1 MKTQQGIL
9 LFNTPPHLPVPP
21 KNGLLLSFL
30 LKYYLKYWHRTYSS
44 SDLTM
49 ILHFRNVSISLFS
62 PLFSFRRIFS
72 LISCLKSQR
81 KIFRQ
86 EIVSIK
92 KKLGLGWND
101 SGINW
106 KRYSFIYWGWDLK
119 LWRKPLSSRKGFWR
133 LFLLFFSP
141 KKILLSRRPDKL
153 VKILVFINATFQ
165 SQKSNLS
172 FT

>member
-106 KRYSFIYWGWDLK
+106 KRYSFIYGVEIWSCEENPCHQERDFEDYFFCFFPQKNTSFPTTRQVGEN
-119 LWRKPLSSRKGFWR
+119 SSFYKCNFPV
-133 LFLLFFSP
+133 S
-141 KKILLSRRPDKL
+141 KI
-153 VKILVFINATFQ
+153 
-165 SQKSNLS
+165 KS
-172 FT
+172 

>member
-30 LKYYLKYWHRTYSS
+30 LKYYLNHWHMTYSS

-101 SGINW
+101 SGINE
-106 KRYSFIYWGWDLK
+106 KDIPFFTGLRSEAVKETLVIKKGILKIISFV
-119 LWRKPLSSRKGFWR
+119 
-133 LFLLFFSP
+133 FSP
-141 KKILLSRRPDKL
+141 KKYFFPTTRQVGENSSFYKCNFP
-153 VKILVFINATFQ
+153 VSKI
-165 SQKSNLS
+165 KS
-172 FT
+172 

>member
-1 MKTQQGIL
+1 MLADSSQQLCDQQQLGCRREEQTRGRHCWTYGVRGCWGNNTTTYNLVWNCTNDKVTNMKTQQGIL

-92 KKLGLGWND
+92 KKLGLG
-101 SGINW
+101 
-106 KRYSFIYWGWDLK
+106 
-119 LWRKPLSSRKGFWR
+119 
-133 LFLLFFSP
+133 
-141 KKILLSRRPDKL
+141 
-153 VKILVFINATFQ
+153 
-165 SQKSNLS
+165 
-172 FT
+172 